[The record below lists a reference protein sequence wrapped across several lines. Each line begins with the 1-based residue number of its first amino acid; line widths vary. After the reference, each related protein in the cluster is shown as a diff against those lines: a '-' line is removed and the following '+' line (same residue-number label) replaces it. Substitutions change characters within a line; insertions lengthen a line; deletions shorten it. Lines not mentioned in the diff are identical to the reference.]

1 MAYGCFADRAD
12 RPDLGRAEQV
22 LGAAR
27 PLWDALLDELR
38 RHTSAA
44 PAWRFYGRNYGWAL
58 SDAAVSEATHALM
71 SSLPRFDGGCWVF
84 VPVTDEDDVADARRL
99 ILIRAGVA
107 RGGGRHGSDRPW
119 DD

>member
-44 PAWRFYGRNYGWAL
+44 PAWRFYGRNCGWAL
-58 SDAAVSEATHALM
+58 SDAAVSEAAHSRRRCRGSMGGAGC
-71 SSLPRFDGGCWVF
+71 SSR
-84 VPVTDEDDVADARRL
+84 
-99 ILIRAGVA
+99 
-107 RGGGRHGSDRPW
+107 
-119 DD
+119 